1 MVSSYGTGSRRVSR
15 RVLRGFDP
23 ERFKELR
30 KGGRVMGELARLSG
44 VTTTTIYAWENGTY
58 TPQVDKLAAVM
69 EVLGAPI
76 EEVVRV
82 PVNERYPGDW
92 RVLLGVTQPK
102 LAAMAGIATSILK
115 KIERGEVTLSK
126 EKAAVLSRLVNAS
139 TEEYVAA
146 WERART
152 RPAGAPV

>member
-1 MVSSYGTGSRRVSR
+1 MSR

-30 KGGRVMGELARLSG
+30 KNGPVMGELARLSG
-44 VTTTTIYAWENGTY
+44 VTTTTIYAWEKGTY

-76 EEVVRV
+76 EYVVRV
-82 PVNERYPGDW
+82 PRDERYPGDW

-102 LAAMAGIATSILK
+102 LASMAGIATSILN

-126 EKAAVLSRLVNAS
+126 EKAVVLSQLVHAS
-139 TEEYVAA
+139 TEEYTAA
-146 WERART
+146 WQRART